1 MYYASQLSLRRLKP
15 WGKQPKR
22 SGFAARQ
29 LVLLAALVM
38 IQHLVLLTLSGVAQ
52 AALSYAPNSQVSA
65 VAIGS
70 DGTRYLGGS
79 FTAMAPA
86 TGGGAALDSST
97 AAVNMN
103 FPQVVGT
110 IYATA
115 PDGNGGWY
123 IGGSFTAVGGVTR
136 GNLAHIDRSGR
147 VINGN
152 PGVSGP
158 V

>member
-52 AALSYAPNSQVSA
+52 AALSYAPNGQVSA

-79 FTAMAPA
+79 FTAMALV

-103 FPQVVGT
+103 FPPGCGHDLRHGT
-110 IYATA
+110 RWQRWLVYRWQLHC
-115 PDGNGGWY
+115 GG
-123 IGGSFTAVGGVTR
+123 R
-136 GNLAHIDRSGR
+136 GY
-147 VINGN
+147 
-152 PGVSGP
+152 PQ
-158 V
+158 